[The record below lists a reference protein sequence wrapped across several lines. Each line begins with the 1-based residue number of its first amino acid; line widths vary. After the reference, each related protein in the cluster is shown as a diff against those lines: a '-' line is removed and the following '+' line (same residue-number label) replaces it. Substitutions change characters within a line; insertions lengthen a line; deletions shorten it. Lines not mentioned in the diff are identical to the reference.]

1 MGIVSWALAGLAAGF
16 LTGKFLKNSG
26 SALIGNII
34 TGLIGGL
41 IGGYLSTTALSI
53 SEGLTRIS
61 VIAMIIS
68 FVVAIFI
75 IVIARLVGE
84 SRDKALGQ

>member
-1 MGIVSWALAGLAAGF
+1 MGIVAWGVVGLIAGF
-16 LTGKFLKNSG
+16 LTGKYFKSKG

-41 IGGYLSTTALSI
+41 VGGYLSTTALHLSA
-53 SEGLTRIS
+53 GLTGINF
-61 VIAMIIS
+61 VALIIS
-68 FVVAIFI
+68 FVVAVFV
-75 IVIARLVGE
+75 IVVARLVGE